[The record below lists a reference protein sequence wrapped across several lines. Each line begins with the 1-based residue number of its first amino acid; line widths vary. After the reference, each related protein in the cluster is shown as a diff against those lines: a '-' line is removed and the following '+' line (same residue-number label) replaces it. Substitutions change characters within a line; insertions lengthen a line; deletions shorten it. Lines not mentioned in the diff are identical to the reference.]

1 MKYNRTGLA
10 GDIGFS
16 TIIDGKFKTCSL
28 IVRFITELSRSTA
41 AANALGIGAL
51 STSNSSLRT
60 LAELNEQLSALY
72 GSGLSSSAVKRGDV
86 QVLTLSAS
94 WICDKYAIDGEDIS
108 GGMLG
113 IVRDCLFAPN
123 VTDGAFD
130 GESFMITKKDLL
142 DRIDAEL
149 NSKRTYALSRA
160 GEFAFRGEP
169 AENSCYGT
177 KESAE
182 AVTAAGAYEAYK
194 ALMSGAQIEIS
205 YVAPEED
212 VRVQKLIEDGFSAVG
227 RSVKP
232 VTFTG
237 RSPVRSEPETFSDEF
252 DVRQCKM
259 VLTFKSASEDVMA
272 LKMLNTLFG
281 ATPVSKLFMNVRE
294 KLSLCYYCASRLMTP
309 KGALMVDSGV
319 ERGNIGKAKDEILR
333 QLDAV
338 KNGELTDEELLH
350 AKRYVASSLRTVS
363 DSPGA
368 LENFFLSQTL
378 GGWEWTPEELAALCE
393 EVTKEQVV
401 AVAQSCCC
409 DAVYFLRGL
418 PEDEEGEAE

>member
-333 QLDAV
+333 QLDEIR
-338 KNGELTDEELLH
+338 KGNITDEEMSSALLTLDN
-350 AKRYVASSLRTVS
+350 ALTQVGDTPSSYSSWYFERFCDGTRM
-363 DSPGA
+363 
-368 LENFFLSQTL
+368 
-378 GGWEWTPEELAALCE
+378 TPEEE
-393 EVTKEQVV
+393 FREYQGVTKARIVQ
-401 AVAQSCCC
+401 AANSLAL
-409 DAVYFLRGL
+409 DSIYIMYDK
-418 PEDEEGEAE
+418 EDKE

>member
-108 GGMLG
+108 GGMLN

-130 GESFMITKKDLL
+130 SESFMITKKDLL

-194 ALMSGAQIEIS
+194 ALMSSAQIEIS

-212 VRVQKLIEDGFSAVG
+212 VRVQKLIEDGFAAVG

-294 KLSLCYYCASRLMTP
+294 KLSLCYYCASRLITP

-319 ERGNIGKAKDEILR
+319 ERSSIGKAKDEILR
-333 QLDAV
+333 QLDEIR
-338 KNGELTDEELLH
+338 KGNITDEEMSSALLTLDN
-350 AKRYVASSLRTVS
+350 ALTQVGDTPSSYSSWYFERFCDGRQL
-363 DSPGA
+363 
-368 LENFFLSQTL
+368 
-378 GGWEWTPEELAALCE
+378 TPEEE
-393 EVTKEQVV
+393 FREYQGVTKARIVQ
-401 AVAQSCCC
+401 AANSLAL
-409 DAVYFLRGL
+409 DSIYIMYDK
-418 PEDEEGEAE
+418 EDKE

>member
-108 GGMLG
+108 GGMLN

-130 GESFMITKKDLL
+130 SESFMITKKDLL

-169 AENSCYGT
+169 A
-177 KESAE
+177 
-182 AVTAAGAYEAYK
+182 
-194 ALMSGAQIEIS
+194 
-205 YVAPEED
+205 
-212 VRVQKLIEDGFSAVG
+212 
-227 RSVKP
+227 
-232 VTFTG
+232 
-237 RSPVRSEPETFSDEF
+237 
-252 DVRQCKM
+252 
-259 VLTFKSASEDVMA
+259 
-272 LKMLNTLFG
+272 
-281 ATPVSKLFMNVRE
+281 
-294 KLSLCYYCASRLMTP
+294 
-309 KGALMVDSGV
+309 
-319 ERGNIGKAKDEILR
+319 
-333 QLDAV
+333 
-338 KNGELTDEELLH
+338 
-350 AKRYVASSLRTVS
+350 
-363 DSPGA
+363 
-368 LENFFLSQTL
+368 
-378 GGWEWTPEELAALCE
+378 
-393 EVTKEQVV
+393 
-401 AVAQSCCC
+401 
-409 DAVYFLRGL
+409 
-418 PEDEEGEAE
+418 